1 MKMEFHHVG
10 MACRRIAAELPELAV
25 IGYQPEGPLIE
36 DQIQQVRIQ
45 FVTGGG
51 PRIELIEP
59 AGPQSPVDGVL
70 KRGSKF
76 YHLAYEVE
84 RLDEAVEH
92 LKSSNFNPVAA
103 PAPATAFG
111 MNVAVYDGVAVG
123 VTVTTKPKSAK
134 LEECLDT
141 IVRGMTWDK
150 VPSLNQADG
159 IHPTAEGQRKL
170 AETVW
175 KALQPLLTS

>member
-1 MKMEFHHVG
+1 MKMQFHHVG

-25 IGYQPEGPLIE
+25 IGYVPEGPLIT
-36 DQIQQVRIQ
+36 DPIQQVRIQ

-59 AGPQSPVDGVL
+59 AGPQSPLDGVL

-111 MNVAVYDGVAVG
+111 MRRIVFLA
-123 VTVTTKPKSAK
+123 SATFT
-134 LEECLDT
+134 LIELIE
-141 IVRGMTWDK
+141 
-150 VPSLNQADG
+150 S
-159 IHPTAEGQRKL
+159 H
-170 AETVW
+170 
-175 KALQPLLTS
+175 

>member
-1 MKMEFHHVG
+1 MKMQFHHVG

-25 IGYQPEGPLIE
+25 IGYVPEGPLIT
-36 DQIQQVRIQ
+36 DPIQQVRIQ

-92 LKSSNFNPVAA
+92 LKSSILIL
-103 PAPATAFG
+103 
-111 MNVAVYDGVAVG
+111 
-123 VTVTTKPKSAK
+123 S
-134 LEECLDT
+134 
-141 IVRGMTWDK
+141 
-150 VPSLNQADG
+150 
-159 IHPTAEGQRKL
+159 QRL
-170 AETVW
+170 HR
-175 KALQPLLTS
+175 PPRS

>member
-1 MKMEFHHVG
+1 MKMQFHHVG

-25 IGYQPEGPLIE
+25 IGYVPEGPLIT
-36 DQIQQVRIQ
+36 DPIQQVRIQ

-92 LKSSNFNPVAA
+92 LKSSILILSQRLHRPPRSGCGGLCFWHLPRSRLSSLSRALDPRAFVGRMRIAGWLLAKPGDSSTRRGCYFVA
-103 PAPATAFG
+103 
-111 MNVAVYDGVAVG
+111 GVV
-123 VTVTTKPKSAK
+123 
-134 LEECLDT
+134 LRD
-141 IVRGMTWDK
+141 
-150 VPSLNQADG
+150 
-159 IHPTAEGQRKL
+159 
-170 AETVW
+170 
-175 KALQPLLTS
+175 